1 MQVTAT
7 IVFYLVICLL
17 LVVLDIVV
25 ALLGLAFGGS
35 FKVIF
40 LKGLWALIVP
50 TFLLVYGVVARH
62 FPKVER
68 VEIASKNL
76 PKEFDGYRL
85 VHISDL
91 HVSSFNH
98 NLKKM
103 ERVVK
108 KINSQEGDIIL
119 FTGDLVSNSP
129 NELNEYQDVL
139 SGLKGADGVFSVLG
153 NHDYLLYNRWDSEN
167 DRLQAMEELAARQK
181 AMGWR
186 LLLDENVKISR
197 GDSSS
202 ISIIGVENTSAHK
215 HFNSDGD
222 LKRAMEGS
230 DSPYKILLSHDPTH
244 WRMEV
249 LEKTDIDLMLSGHTH
264 AIQFSIFGLCPSAL
278 VFDEYRGLYKEG
290 EQMLYVNI
298 GLGETGPLFRIGT
311 PPEITVITLRSEP

>member
-17 LVVLDIVV
+17 LVVLDLVV
-25 ALLGLAFGGS
+25 ALLGLIFGGS

-129 NELNEYQDVL
+129 NELDEYQDIL

-222 LKRAMEGS
+222 LKRAMEGA

>member
-7 IVFYLVICLL
+7 ILFFLVICTL
-17 LVVLDIVV
+17 LVVLDLIV
-25 ALLGLAFGGS
+25 ALIGLAFRGS

-40 LKGLWALIVP
+40 LKGLWALLLP

-68 VEIASKNL
+68 VEIASENL
-76 PKEFDGYRL
+76 PKEFDGYKL

-98 NLKKM
+98 NVRKM
-103 ERVVK
+103 EKVVER
-108 KINSQEGDIIL
+108 INSQGGDVIL

-129 NELNEYQDVL
+129 SELDEYQNIL
-139 SGLKGADGVFSVLG
+139 SGLKAPDGVFSVLG
-153 NHDYLLYNRWDSEN
+153 NHDYLLYNKWDSDS
-167 DRLQAMEELAARQK
+167 DRLMAMDELASRQE

-186 LLLDENVKISR
+186 LLLDENTKISR

-222 LKRAMEGS
+222 LRKAMEGA

-249 LEKTDIDLMLSGHTH
+249 VEKTDIDLMLSGHTH

-278 VFDEYRGLYKEG
+278 IFDEYRGLYQEG
-290 EQMLYVNI
+290 RQMLYVNI

-311 PPEITVITLRSEP
+311 PPEITVITLRSKS